1 MPTNDRLADIG
12 QSLRFGLALANTAGQ
27 FRALGNDPTLFVAR
41 QYNFVSHR
49 GALFVPILAYL
60 ATLSSKAT
68 SVNPRASASQPAI
81 YSRAAIAAQK
91 MQTGQTAQ
99 TANPRVKSMRRT
111 YATLITRAPV
121 AVL

>member
-1 MPTNDRLADIG
+1 VDIG
-12 QSLRFGLALANTAGQ
+12 QSLSLCSTLAHATGQ

-60 ATLSSKAT
+60 ATLSSKAN
-68 SVNPRASASQPAI
+68 SVIQRASASRPAF